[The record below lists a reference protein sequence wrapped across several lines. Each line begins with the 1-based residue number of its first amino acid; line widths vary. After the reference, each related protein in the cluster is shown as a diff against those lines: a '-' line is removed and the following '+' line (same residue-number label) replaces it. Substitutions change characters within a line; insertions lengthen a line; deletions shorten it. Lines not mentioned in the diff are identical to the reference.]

1 MSFKVTY
8 DVLIENIKNENL
20 KPQEAQKILNE
31 ISTGLDD
38 EQIEEIE
45 NLIYEKEQKD
55 MLINV
60 SFYDAIPYDAEWR
73 DEWWQEDNGGW
84 DE

>member
-8 DVLIENIKNENL
+8 DVLIESIKNENL
-20 KPQEAQKILNE
+20 NPQEAQKILNE
-31 ISTGLDD
+31 ISTGLND
-38 EQIEEIE
+38 EQIEEVE
-45 NLIYEKEQKD
+45 NLIYEREQKD
-55 MLINV
+55 MLIDV
-60 SFYDAIPYDAEWR
+60 SFYNAIPHDAEWR